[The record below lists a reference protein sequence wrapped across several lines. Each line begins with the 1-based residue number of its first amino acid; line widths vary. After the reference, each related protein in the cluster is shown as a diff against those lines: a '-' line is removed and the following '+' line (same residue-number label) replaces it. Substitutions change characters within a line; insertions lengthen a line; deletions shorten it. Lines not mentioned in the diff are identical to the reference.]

1 MMKFLDDEGREGTGV
16 GRKAVLRAHAPRPS
30 MSGAECSCG
39 ERFATW
45 EEYGRHVDGLVSTP
59 PETREEAIENALADH
74 LGDPY
79 GRGDWDY
86 RLEPSVGDHGLFHC
100 GCGWKSSVPDIGE
113 WRRHMAD
120 AILAEL
126 AEVRERG

>member
-16 GRKAVLRAHAPRPS
+16 GRKAVLRAHAPRSS

-74 LGDPY
+74 LGD
-79 GRGDWDY
+79 
-86 RLEPSVGDHGLFHC
+86 HC
-100 GCGWKSSVPDIGE
+100 GCGWKSPVPDIGE

>member
-1 MMKFLDDEGREGTGV
+1 MMKFLDDEGRAGTGV
-16 GRKAVLRAHAPRPS
+16 GRKAVLRAHAPRPA
-30 MSGAECSCG
+30 MSGAECS
-39 ERFATW
+39 
-45 EEYGRHVDGLVSTP
+45 RHVDGLVSTP

-79 GRGDWDY
+79 GRGDWDD

-126 AEVRERG
+126 AEVRKRG

>member
-1 MMKFLDDEGREGTGV
+1 MKFLDDEEREKTGI

-30 MSGAECSCG
+30 MFGAECSCG
-39 ERFATW
+39 ETFATW

-59 PETREEAIENALADH
+59 PATREEAIENALADH

-79 GRGDWDY
+79 GLDDWDG
-86 RLEPSVGDHGLFHC
+86 RLEPIVGDNGRFRC
-100 GCGWKSSVPDIGE
+100 GCGWTSSGPFVGE

-120 AILAEL
+120 VILAEL
-126 AEVRERG
+126 AEVQERG

>member
-1 MMKFLDDEGREGTGV
+1 MMKFLDDEGRAGTGV
-16 GRKAVLRAHAPRPS
+16 GRKAVLRAHAPRPA

-59 PETREEAIENALADH
+59 PETREEAI
-74 LGDPY
+74 
-79 GRGDWDY
+79 
-86 RLEPSVGDHGLFHC
+86 HC

-126 AEVRERG
+126 AEVRKRG

>member
-1 MMKFLDDEGREGTGV
+1 MND
-16 GRKAVLRAHAPRPS
+16 
-30 MSGAECSCG
+30 
-39 ERFATW
+39 
-45 EEYGRHVDGLVSTP
+45 
-59 PETREEAIENALADH
+59 
-74 LGDPY
+74 
-79 GRGDWDY
+79 

-126 AEVRERG
+126 AEVRKRG

>member
-1 MMKFLDDEGREGTGV
+1 MDTGV
-16 GRKAVLRAHAPRPS
+16 RRNSPNRDSSSKNLS
-30 MSGAECSCG
+30 N
-39 ERFATW
+39 
-45 EEYGRHVDGLVSTP
+45 TP
-59 PETREEAIENALADH
+59 LPVQNALADH

-79 GRGDWDY
+79 GRGDWDG

-100 GCGWKSSVPDIGE
+100 GCGWKSSVPDVGE

>member
-1 MMKFLDDEGREGTGV
+1 MKREETGI
-16 GRKAVLRAHAPRPS
+16 GRKAILRAHGPRPS
-30 MSGAECSCG
+30 MSGAACSCG
-39 ERFATW
+39 ETFATW

-59 PETREEAIENALADH
+59 PATREEAIGNVLADH

-79 GRGDWDY
+79 DRDDRDD
-86 RLEPSVGDHGLFHC
+86 RLEPRVDDHGMFRC

-113 WRRHMAD
+113 WRRHMAA
-120 AILAEL
+120 AILAEF

>member
-1 MMKFLDDEGREGTGV
+1 MMKFLDDEGRAGTGV
-16 GRKAVLRAHAPRPS
+16 GRKAVLRAHAPRPA

-59 PETREEAIENALADH
+59 PETREEAN
-74 LGDPY
+74 
-79 GRGDWDY
+79 
-86 RLEPSVGDHGLFHC
+86 
-100 GCGWKSSVPDIGE
+100 IGE

-126 AEVRERG
+126 AEVRKRG

>member
-39 ERFATW
+39 ERFA
-45 EEYGRHVDGLVSTP
+45 
-59 PETREEAIENALADH
+59 LADH

-79 GRGDWDY
+79 GRGNWDG

>member
-1 MMKFLDDEGREGTGV
+1 MGG
-16 GRKAVLRAHAPRPS
+16 LRAPRRR
-30 MSGAECSCG
+30 A
-39 ERFATW
+39 R
-45 EEYGRHVDGLVSTP
+45 
-59 PETREEAIENALADH
+59 LADH

-79 GRGDWDY
+79 GRGDWDD

-126 AEVRERG
+126 AEVRKRG

>member
-1 MMKFLDDEGREGTGV
+1 MRGEVRHMGGI
-16 GRKAVLRAHAPRPS
+16 RA
-30 MSGAECSCG
+30 
-39 ERFATW
+39 
-45 EEYGRHVDGLVSTP
+45 HVDGLVSTP

-79 GRGDWDY
+79 GRGDWDG

>member
-1 MMKFLDDEGREGTGV
+1 MMKFLDDEGREGTGSA
-16 GRKAVLRAHAPRPS
+16 GRRSSAPTRPVPPCPGRNAHAGRGSPHGRNTGATSTGSSPRLP
-30 MSGAECSCG
+30 
-39 ERFATW
+39 RQ
-45 EEYGRHVDGLVSTP
+45 
-59 PETREEAIENALADH
+59 EEAIENALADH

-79 GRGDWDY
+79 ERGDWDD

>member
-30 MSGAECSCG
+30 MSGSE
-39 ERFATW
+39 
-45 EEYGRHVDGLVSTP
+45 
-59 PETREEAIENALADH
+59 
-74 LGDPY
+74 
-79 GRGDWDY
+79 
-86 RLEPSVGDHGLFHC
+86 
-100 GCGWKSSVPDIGE
+100 SSVPDIGE

-120 AILAEL
+120 AILADL

>member
-59 PETREEAIENALADH
+59 PETSEEAIENALADH

-79 GRGDWDY
+79 GGGDWDG
-86 RLEPSVGDHGLFHC
+86 RLEPIVGDNGRFCC
-100 GCGWKSSVPDIGE
+100 GCGWTSSGPFVGE

>member
-16 GRKAVLRAHAPRPS
+16 GRKAVLRAHAPRPA
-30 MSGAECSCG
+30 MFGAECSCG

-74 LGDPY
+74 LGD
-79 GRGDWDY
+79 
-86 RLEPSVGDHGLFHC
+86 HC

>member
-1 MMKFLDDEGREGTGV
+1 
-16 GRKAVLRAHAPRPS
+16 

-79 GRGDWDY
+79 GRGVWDG

-126 AEVRERG
+126 AEVRKRG

>member
-1 MMKFLDDEGREGTGV
+1 MMKFLDDEGRAGTGV
-16 GRKAVLRAHAPRPS
+16 GRKAVLRAHAPRPA

-39 ERFATW
+39 EN
-45 EEYGRHVDGLVSTP
+45 D
-59 PETREEAIENALADH
+59 
-74 LGDPY
+74 
-79 GRGDWDY
+79 

-126 AEVRERG
+126 AEVRKRG

>member
-1 MMKFLDDEGREGTGV
+1 MMKFLDDEGRVGTGV

-74 LGDPY
+74 LGD
-79 GRGDWDY
+79 
-86 RLEPSVGDHGLFHC
+86 HC
-100 GCGWKSSVPDIGE
+100 GCGWKSPVPDIGE

>member
-1 MMKFLDDEGREGTGV
+1 MMKFLDDEGRAGTGV
-16 GRKAVLRAHAPRPS
+16 GRKAVLLAHAPRPA

-59 PETREEAIENALADH
+59 PETREEAIGNALADH
-74 LGDPY
+74 LGD
-79 GRGDWDY
+79 
-86 RLEPSVGDHGLFHC
+86 HC
-100 GCGWKSSVPDIGE
+100 GCGWKSPVPDIGE

>member
-1 MMKFLDDEGREGTGV
+1 MTREGRGTG
-16 GRKAVLRAHAPRPS
+16 GRQEGGPPRPRAPVPPCP
-30 MSGAECSCG
+30 GAECSCG

-79 GRGDWDY
+79 GRGDWDG

-100 GCGWKSSVPDIGE
+100 GCGWKSSVPDVGE

>member
-1 MMKFLDDEGREGTGV
+1 MMKFLDDEGRAGTGV
-16 GRKAVLRAHAPRPS
+16 GRKAVLRAHAPRPA

-45 EEYGRHVDGLVSTP
+45 EEYGRHV
-59 PETREEAIENALADH
+59 
-74 LGDPY
+74 
-79 GRGDWDY
+79 
-86 RLEPSVGDHGLFHC
+86 FHC

-126 AEVRERG
+126 AEVRKRE

>member
-1 MMKFLDDEGREGTGV
+1 MMKFLDDEGRAGTGV
-16 GRKAVLRAHAPRPS
+16 GRKAVLRAHAPRPA

-45 EEYGRHVDGLVSTP
+45 EEYGRHVDG
-59 PETREEAIENALADH
+59 
-74 LGDPY
+74 
-79 GRGDWDY
+79 
-86 RLEPSVGDHGLFHC
+86 LEPSVGDHGLFHC

-126 AEVRERG
+126 AEVRKRG

>member
-1 MMKFLDDEGREGTGV
+1 MMKFLDDEGREGTGSA
-16 GRKAVLRAHAPRPS
+16 GRRFSAPTRPVPPCP
-30 MSGAECSCG
+30 GAECSCG

-74 LGDPY
+74 LGD
-79 GRGDWDY
+79 
-86 RLEPSVGDHGLFHC
+86 HC
-100 GCGWKSSVPDIGE
+100 GCGWKSPVPDIGE

>member
-1 MMKFLDDEGREGTGV
+1 MGGIR
-16 GRKAVLRAHAPRPS
+16 APRRRARLHAS
-30 MSGAECSCG
+30 QDKGG
-39 ERFATW
+39 GHRERA
-45 EEYGRHVDGLVSTP
+45 GRP
-59 PETREEAIENALADH
+59 H

-79 GRGDWDY
+79 GRDDWDGH
-86 RLEPSVGDHGLFHC
+86 LEPNVGDHGLFHC

>member
-16 GRKAVLRAHAPRPS
+16 GRKAVLRARAPRPS

-74 LGDPY
+74 LGD
-79 GRGDWDY
+79 
-86 RLEPSVGDHGLFHC
+86 HC

>member
-1 MMKFLDDEGREGTGV
+1 MMKFLDDEGRAGTGV
-16 GRKAVLRAHAPRPS
+16 GRKAVLRAHAPRPA

-59 PETREEAIENALADH
+59 PETRD
-74 LGDPY
+74 
-79 GRGDWDY
+79 
-86 RLEPSVGDHGLFHC
+86 C

-126 AEVRERG
+126 AEVRKRG

>member
-1 MMKFLDDEGREGTGV
+1 MMKFLDDEGRAGTGV
-16 GRKAVLRAHAPRPS
+16 GRKAVLRAHAPRPA

-45 EEYGRHVDGLVSTP
+45 EEYGP
-59 PETREEAIENALADH
+59 
-74 LGDPY
+74 
-79 GRGDWDY
+79 
-86 RLEPSVGDHGLFHC
+86 
-100 GCGWKSSVPDIGE
+100 VPDIGE

-126 AEVRERG
+126 AEVRKRG

>member
-1 MMKFLDDEGREGTGV
+1 MGGIR
-16 GRKAVLRAHAPRPS
+16 APRRRACLHAS
-30 MSGAECSCG
+30 
-39 ERFATW
+39 
-45 EEYGRHVDGLVSTP
+45 
-59 PETREEAIENALADH
+59 ETREEAIENALADH

-79 GRGDWDY
+79 GRGDWDG

>member
-16 GRKAVLRAHAPRPS
+16 GR
-30 MSGAECSCG
+30 
-39 ERFATW
+39 
-45 EEYGRHVDGLVSTP
+45 
-59 PETREEAIENALADH
+59 N
-74 LGDPY
+74 
-79 GRGDWDY
+79 
-86 RLEPSVGDHGLFHC
+86 GLFHC

>member
-1 MMKFLDDEGREGTGV
+1 MMKFLDDEGRAGTGV
-16 GRKAVLRAHAPRPS
+16 GRKAVLRAHAPRPA

-59 PETREEAIENALADH
+59 PETSEEAIENALADH

-79 GRGDWDY
+79 GRGDWDD

>member
-1 MMKFLDDEGREGTGV
+1 MMKFLDDEGREGTGI

-30 MSGAECSCG
+30 MSGA
-39 ERFATW
+39 
-45 EEYGRHVDGLVSTP
+45 
-59 PETREEAIENALADH
+59 
-74 LGDPY
+74 
-79 GRGDWDY
+79 DWDGH
-86 RLEPSVGDHGLFHC
+86 LEPNVGDHGLFHC

>member
-1 MMKFLDDEGREGTGV
+1 MMKFLDDEGREGTG
-16 GRKAVLRAHAPRPS
+16 
-30 MSGAECSCG
+30 
-39 ERFATW
+39 
-45 EEYGRHVDGLVSTP
+45 D
-59 PETREEAIENALADH
+59 D
-74 LGDPY
+74 
-79 GRGDWDY
+79 

>member
-1 MMKFLDDEGREGTGV
+1 MTREGEGTGV
-16 GRKAVLRAHAPRPS
+16 GQEGGPPRHAPVPPCPGRNAHAGRGSPHGRNT
-30 MSGAECSCG
+30 GA
-39 ERFATW
+39 T
-45 EEYGRHVDGLVSTP
+45 STA
-59 PETREEAIENALADH
+59 RLHASRDKEEAIENALADH

-79 GRGDWDY
+79 GRGDWDG

>member
-59 PETREEAIENALADH
+59 PETREEAIENALAD
-74 LGDPY
+74 
-79 GRGDWDY
+79 